1 MAWPLAF
8 FDGTISTTT
17 LESLLHDWGYWV
29 VFGAMLLENAGL
41 PLPGETVTLLGG
53 YAAGSGH
60 LDVFGVMAAA
70 AGGAILGDNLGYWVG
85 RRAGWGVVLRVG
97 RLLRR
102 SPEQM
107 ESLRTSF
114 LRHAGKSVL
123 IGRFVAVLRVL
134 AGPLAGAVQMPYRRF
149 LLFNCLG
156 AVLWSGTMVSL
167 AWLGGRWI
175 PFDRMVGGVVQ
186 FGLGALVLVVLLLAI
201 PSVISRFEERQLED
215 GAEETSPLCD
225 ICAICLS
232 PWPAAPGDWR
242 SCSACMAWKRP
253 GSPWCCCYPS
263 AIHCGNGGACG
274 PCHEP
279 AVARRTYRPKWRQIS
294 QGTTSARPIVSGAP

>member
-134 AGPLAGAVQMPYRRF
+134 AGPLAGAVHMPYRRF
-149 LLFNCLG
+149 VLFNCLG
-156 AVLWSGTMVSL
+156 AVLWSSTMVSL

-201 PSVISRFEERQLED
+201 PSMISGFEKHQLED
-215 GAEETSPLCD
+215 GAEETSP
-225 ICAICLS
+225 
-232 PWPAAPGDWR
+232 
-242 SCSACMAWKRP
+242 
-253 GSPWCCCYPS
+253 
-263 AIHCGNGGACG
+263 
-274 PCHEP
+274 
-279 AVARRTYRPKWRQIS
+279 
-294 QGTTSARPIVSGAP
+294 